1 MTFVLFLTFLK
12 LENNHSMQKLKITA
26 LSLVI
31 ITGIF
36 AITIE
41 NDRLFEISKNMELF
55 ASVYKMLNVHY
66 VDQIDPNVLMKT
78 GIDAMVSSLDPYTN
92 YITESQVQSYRIS
105 DDEKFQ
111 GIGASVYKIGEKYYL
126 SNVLEGGA
134 AQEAGLNAG
143 DEIKSVNG
151 TALTGK
157 SEEDVAGQLRG
168 APGTTVSL
176 IIKENLTGKE
186 VSHNVK
192 RDEVKVSN
200 VPHSDLV
207 ADGIGYIQLTTFTEN
222 ASANISKALKSLK
235 DKDENLKGLM
245 IDLRQNGGGLLREA
259 VSICNLFIPRG
270 QEVVTTKG
278 KLKDK
283 DNVFKTMATPEDLDI
298 PVVVLVD
305 GRSAS
310 ASEIVS
316 GVLQDYDRAVILGQ
330 RTYGKGLVQNFFEVG
345 YNSRVKVTISKYYI
359 PSGRCIQGVEY
370 ANGDPIDIPDS
381 KRSKFKTKNGRTVLD
396 GGGVTPDVRIPK
408 PELSNLMKALNDQ
421 KTIFLYVNQFVKRN
435 PTFSGDITQYKF
447 TDIADFKAFLSQI
460 NFSYKIEGED
470 HYDNMIA
477 SVNKNEDFK
486 NEISSGI
493 KMLGDK
499 FKMEKEKELAR
510 HQEEIVHLIEKEIAS
525 RYKYEKGKSQI
536 NLRNDAEVK
545 EAINL
550 LNDPAKYKMLL
561 GQK

>member
-1 MTFVLFLTFLK
+1 MR
-12 LENNHSMQKLKITA
+12 KLKIA
-26 LSLVI
+26 LLSLVLV
-31 ITGIF
+31 TGIF
-36 AITIE
+36 GITLE

-78 GIDAMVSSLDPYTN
+78 GIDAMVNSLDPYTN

-134 AQEAGLNAG
+134 AQEGGLHAG
-143 DEIKSVNG
+143 DEIKSING
-151 TALTGK
+151 TILAGK
-157 SEEDVAGQLRG
+157 TEEDVNNQLRG

-176 IIKENLTGKE
+176 LLKENQSGKE
-186 VSHNVK
+186 VSYNIK
-192 RDEVKVSN
+192 RDEVKISN
-200 VPHSDLV
+200 VPHSDMV
-207 ADGIGYIQLTTFTEN
+207 ADGIGYIQLTTFTDN
-222 ASANISKALKSLK
+222 AGANISKALKGLK
-235 DKDENLKGLM
+235 EKDANMKGLM

-259 VSICNLFIPRG
+259 VNICNLFIPRG
-270 QEVVTTKG
+270 LEVVTTKG

-283 DNVFKTMATPEDLDI
+283 DNVYKTMATPEDLDVPI
-298 PVVVLVD
+298 VVLVD

-370 ANGDPIDIPDS
+370 ANGDPVDIPDS

-396 GGGVTPDVRIPK
+396 GGGVTPDVKINK
-408 PELSNLMKALNDQ
+408 PELSNLMKAIADQ
-421 KTIFLYVNQFVKRN
+421 KIVFLYANEYVRKN
-435 PTFSGDITQYKF
+435 PTYEGDITKF
-447 TDIADFKAFLSQI
+447 NFKDINDFKTFLTKI
-460 NFSYKIEGED
+460 NFSYKLEGED
-470 HYDNMIA
+470 HYDQMIA
-477 SVNKNEDFK
+477 SVSANEQFK
-486 NEISSGI
+486 NEISSGV

-499 FKMEKEKELAR
+499 FKAEKERELTR
-510 HQEEIVHLIEKEIAS
+510 HQDEIMHMIEKEIAS
-525 RYKYEKGKSQI
+525 RYRFEKGKSQI
-536 NLRNDAEVK
+536 NLRNDVDVK
-545 EAINL
+545 EAIAL
-550 LNDPAKYKMLL
+550 FSDQARYKSLL

>member
-1 MTFVLFLTFLK
+1 MR
-12 LENNHSMQKLKITA
+12 KLKIA
-26 LSLVI
+26 LLSLVLV
-31 ITGIF
+31 TGIF
-36 AITIE
+36 GISLE

-78 GIDAMVSSLDPYTN
+78 GIDAMVNSLDPYTN

-111 GIGASVYKIGEKYYL
+111 GIGASVYKIGQKYYL

-134 AQEAGLNAG
+134 AQEGGLHAG
-143 DEIKSVNG
+143 DEIRSING
-151 TALTGK
+151 TILAGK
-157 SEEDVAGQLRG
+157 SEEDVNNQLRG

-176 IIKENLTGKE
+176 LLKENQSGKE
-186 VSHNVK
+186 VSYNIK
-192 RDEVKVSN
+192 RDEVKISN
-200 VPHSDLV
+200 VPHSDMV
-207 ADGIGYIQLTTFTEN
+207 ADGIGYIQLTTFTDN
-222 ASANISKALKSLK
+222 AGANISKALKGLK
-235 DKDENLKGLM
+235 EKDANMKGLM

-259 VSICNLFIPRG
+259 VNICNLFIPRG
-270 QEVVTTKG
+270 LEVVTTKG

-283 DNVFKTMATPEDLDI
+283 DNVYKTMATPEDLDVPI
-298 PVVVLVD
+298 VVLVD

-370 ANGDPIDIPDS
+370 ANGDPVDIPDS

-396 GGGVTPDVRIPK
+396 GGGVTPDVKINK
-408 PELSNLMKALNDQ
+408 PELSNLMKAISDQ
-421 KTIFLYVNQFVKRN
+421 KIVFLYANEYVRKN
-435 PTFSGDITQYKF
+435 PTYEGDITKF
-447 TDIADFKAFLSQI
+447 NIKDINDFKTFLTKI
-460 NFSYKIEGED
+460 NFSYKLEGED
-470 HYDNMIA
+470 HYDQMIA
-477 SVNKNEDFK
+477 SVSANEQFK
-486 NEISSGI
+486 NEISSGV

-499 FKMEKEKELAR
+499 FKAEKERELTR
-510 HQEEIVHLIEKEIAS
+510 HQDEIIHMIEKEIAS
-525 RYKYEKGKSQI
+525 RYRFEKGKSQI
-536 NLRNDAEVK
+536 NLRNDVDVK
-545 EAINL
+545 EAIAL
-550 LNDPAKYKMLL
+550 FSDQARYKSLL